1 MNTESHIVAFQAIS
15 SFINDLSGVFGED
28 QRSIKLYA
36 HLISKTTN
44 AHEIAISKHIQLFRD
59 FCVQNRESIESKDI
73 NLKSTRIEYSEK
85 VVIDMADIFK
95 RADTS
100 TSRIIWRHLLI
111 ISAIVDVTGQ
121 ALKILKETPSDESDF
136 LTDIIDKIEST
147 IKPDADPMS
156 TISSLMSSG
165 VLNELI
171 QGVGSGMTDGSLDI
185 NKLIGGVQKII
196 SKTSGGTGG
205 EEAAKLNGIMDM
217 IKQGGDEGG
226 EAPDISKM
234 LGPLM
239 GMLSQQQGGDEG
251 DETPDIS
258 KMLGTLSQQGDEA
271 PDLSKLLGMFS
282 QQGGEGGEA
291 PDISKMLGPLMGMMS
306 PKGGGVE
313 APDISG
319 LMASLTPPD
328 GKVTKE
334 QEVLSSTGGDPETA
348 IMLAN
353 LMFPG
358 K

>member
-28 QRSIKLYA
+28 QRSLKLYA
-36 HLISKTTN
+36 HLISKTTS
-44 AHEIAISKHIQLFRD
+44 AHEIAISKHIQVFRD
-59 FCVQNRESIESKDI
+59 FCVQNRESIESKDV

-85 VVIDMADIFK
+85 VMIDMTDIFK

-100 TSRIIWRHLLI
+100 TSRIVWRHLLI

-121 ALKILKETPSDESDF
+121 ALQILKETPGDESDF

-196 SKTSGGTGG
+196 SKTSGDTGG
-205 EEAAKLNGIMDM
+205 EEGVKLNGIMDM
-217 IKQGGDEGG
+217 LKQGGDEGG
-226 EAPDISKM
+226 EAPDINKM
-234 LGPLM
+234 MGPLM
-239 GMLSQQQGGDEG
+239 DMLS
-251 DETPDIS
+251 
-258 KMLGTLSQQGDEA
+258 
-271 PDLSKLLGMFS
+271 
-282 QQGGEGGEA
+282 QGGEGGEA
-291 PDISKMLGPLMGMMS
+291 PDISKLLGMFSPQGGEGGEGSEAPDLSKMLGPLMGMMS
-306 PKGGGVE
+306 QGGGE

-319 LMASLTPPD
+319 LMASLTPPS
-328 GKVTKE
+328 GEVTKE
-334 QEVLSSTGGDPETA
+334 QEVLSSRGGSSDSA

-358 K
+358 KK

>member
-28 QRSIKLYA
+28 QRSLKLYA
-36 HLISKTTN
+36 HLISKTTS

-59 FCVQNRESIESKDI
+59 FCVQNRESIESKDV

-100 TSRIIWRHLLI
+100 TSRIVWRHLLI

-121 ALKILKETPSDESDF
+121 ALQILKETPCDESDF

-196 SKTSGGTGG
+196 SKTSGDTGG
-205 EEAAKLNGIMDM
+205 EESVKLNGIMDM
-217 IKQGGDEGG
+217 IKQAGDEGGDEGG
-226 EAPDISKM
+226 EAPDINKM
-234 LGPLM
+234 LNPLM
-239 GMLSQQQGGDEG
+239 GMLS
-251 DETPDIS
+251 
-258 KMLGTLSQQGDEA
+258 
-271 PDLSKLLGMFS
+271 
-282 QQGGEGGEA
+282 QGGEGGEA
-291 PDISKMLGPLMGMMS
+291 PDISKLLGMFSPQGGEGGEAPDLSKMLGPLMGMMS
-306 PKGGGVE
+306 PQGGGE
-313 APDISG
+313 TPDISG
-319 LMASLTPPD
+319 LLASLTPPS
-328 GKVTKE
+328 GEVTKE
-334 QEVLSSTGGDPETA
+334 QEVLSSRGGSDSA
-348 IMLAN
+348 IILAN
-353 LMFPG
+353 YLFPG
-358 K
+358 KK